1 MRIEFQIEEP
11 SAEAALKLLLPR
23 ILQDRAAFGIIDY
36 RNKQRMLREL
46 PKRLQGYAR
55 RIEDE
60 DLRVVVLID
69 QDADDCLALK
79 FRLERMALAAGLA
92 TKTEPMIDG
101 RFLVVNR
108 IAIEELEAWFFG
120 DSSALRAAYPRLSAT
135 IGQKAAYRDSD
146 QIRGGTW
153 EALHREL
160 QKARYC
166 GRIFPKIE
174 VARTIA
180 QHMKPNANRS
190 RSFKVFWDGIEALLA
205 QKAG

>member
-23 ILQDRAAFGIIDY
+23 MLQDRAAFGIIDY

-46 PKRLQGYAR
+46 PKRFQGYAR
-55 RIEDE
+55 RIAHE

-69 QDADDCLALK
+69 QDTDDCRALK
-79 FRLERMALAAGLA
+79 CRLEQMALAAGLA

-135 IGQKAAYRDSD
+135 IDQKAAYRDPD

-160 QKARYC
+160 RRARHC
-166 GRIFPKIE
+166 GRSFPKIE

-180 QHMKPNANRS
+180 RHMEPNANRS
-190 RSFKVFWDGIEALLA
+190 RSFKAFHDGIESLLA
-205 QKAG
+205 QEKE